1 MKITVKLFAF
11 LRKGRFSVQQLEVKE
26 GIRVEEIMA
35 ELSITKEEM
44 KIGIIL
50 VNGLHGTF
58 QTVLYEGDVLSLFP
72 PAAGG

>member
-11 LRKGRFSVQQLEVKE
+11 LRKGRFSVQELEVKE
-26 GIRVEEIMA
+26 GIMVEEIMA

-44 KIGIIL
+44 EIGIVF
-50 VNGLHGTF
+50 VNGLQAKF
-58 QTVLYEGDVLSLFP
+58 QTMLHEGDVLSLFP